1 MKLEFICALLASLFS
16 TASAAP
22 IPASARFLDALK
34 EDGRA
39 GHGSLSSGGECYRA
53 VVETYLSVKATEGR
67 RRNGDAAPGGNL
79 CEDMSESDQHG
90 IAFMLASCHYMESG
104 RPMRGV
110 DDSIINSECDFI
122 APPQEDSDSG
132 PTAVVVKSDVVAPY
146 FEAGKTSCT
155 TRMTGDEF
163 GVYTQFKVNIG
174 RICDE
179 LTSEYWRD
187 LNGKHIAALSDVSG
201 VVAEQLQ
208 ASAEKTDSALQMQTE
223 LLIKTDEHLRITDE
237 HLKLTDGLFVTIEE
251 RHTETIGK
259 IASTHEEAL
268 TKARETTAAVEA
280 VQASVLQ
287 TTSTL
292 QNLMENAIESIDII
306 ENFANNAWVYV
317 QRMAT
322 ASHFLALINAAF
334 ILTSTDVTRVARF
347 KLFVIAAF
355 NAGVEYVIGAAVE
368 KGKINE
374 EMRVKLVMNVRTWCL
389 LFCGLVFADC
399 IRCWLVSRWKE
410 WWTGQD
416 DDEDDEVG
424 DDRGRSRS
432 RERRRK
438 GGERDR
444 GVSLTRQDL
453 QTVEE
458 MINNAVKEGGSV
470 KSIEFVE
477 QNEDDFEGIE
487 VVERP
492 TRAAARKPKPQAVS
506 FEREEEEVEEEEEE
520 EEEDADDDDDD
531 DDDEQE
537 TKEPKKRSFDSVES
551 TSSSNSQTRT
561 TRQRLSEDSSNSAS
575 DSDME
580 VQIIEQKKVKG
591 KKKAEKKNQPV
602 KQRASTRRS
611 SRGSK

>member
-1 MKLEFICALLASLFS
+1 MTTKVYIFGVVFAWLAISL
-16 TASAAP
+16 ARAAP
-22 IPASARFLDALK
+22 APTNARFLEALND
-34 EDGRA
+34 DGRA
-39 GHGSLSSGGECYRA
+39 GRGSSSGGGCYRA
-53 VVETYLSVKATEGR
+53 VVETYLSVKGREGR

-79 CEDMSESDQHG
+79 CEDMTESDQHG

-110 DDSIINSECDFI
+110 DDSIMNSECDFI
-122 APPQEDSDSG
+122 APPLEDSDSK
-132 PTAVVVKSDVVAPY
+132 AVVVKSEVVAPY

-201 VVAEQLQ
+201 VVSEQLQ

-223 LLIKTDEHLRITDE
+223 LLIKTDAHLRITDE

-268 TKARETTAAVEA
+268 MKARETAAAVDA

-317 QRMAT
+317 HRMAT
-322 ASHFLALINAAF
+322 ASHFLALINAAW
-334 ILTSTDVTRVARF
+334 ILTSTNPTKVARI
-347 KLFVIAAF
+347 KLFVIAGF
-355 NAGVEYVIGAAVE
+355 NALVEYLIGAAVN
-368 KGKINE
+368 KGKVNE
-374 EMRVKLVMNVRTWCL
+374 EMKMKLVMNVRTWCL
-389 LFCGLVFADC
+389 LFCGLIFADC
-399 IRCWLVSRWKE
+399 LRCWMVERWKE
-410 WWTGQD
+410 WWSG
-416 DDEDDEVG
+416 EDYREEDEVG

-432 RERRRK
+432 RERSR
-438 GGERDR
+438 GGRGR

-453 QTVEE
+453 HAVGE
-458 MINNAVKEGGSV
+458 MINIAVKGGGNP
-470 KSIEFVE
+470 IEFVD
-477 QNEDDFEGIE
+477 QNEE
-487 VVERP
+487 VVEEVEKVEEIVERP
-492 TRAAARKPKPQAVS
+492 SRSSARKPKPQ
-506 FEREEEEVEEEEEE
+506 EEET
-520 EEEDADDDDDD
+520 
-531 DDDEQE
+531 
-537 TKEPKKRSFDSVES
+537 TKESKKRFFDSIDS
-551 TSSSNSQTRT
+551 TSSTTSSQNRT
-561 TRQRLSEDSSNSAS
+561 TRQRLSENSSDSAS
-575 DSDME
+575 NSDME
-580 VQIIEQKKVKG
+580 VEIVEQTKGSQG
-591 KKKAEKKNQPV
+591 KKKTEKKSQPFKN

-611 SRGSK
+611 TRGSK